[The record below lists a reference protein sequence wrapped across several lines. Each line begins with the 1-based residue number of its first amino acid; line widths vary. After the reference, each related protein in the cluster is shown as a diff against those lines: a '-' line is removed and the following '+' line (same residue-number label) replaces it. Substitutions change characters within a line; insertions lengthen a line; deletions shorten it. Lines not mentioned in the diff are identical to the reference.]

1 MKSGGETAT
10 REYRQS
16 ARAAAAAQT
25 ATDILDAAFRLY
37 WHTPIEE
44 LTLALV
50 AENAGVT
57 VQTVIRRF
65 GSKDE
70 LIAALAE
77 RERDRVVASREV
89 TSDVSQAVKLLVA
102 HYENDH
108 VATLKLLAEETRS
121 PAIAK
126 VTAEGRALH
135 RGWCEDVF
143 ADHLSG
149 LPPAERRRRLAQLV
163 AICDI
168 YTWKVLR
175 QDMGLGAKQT
185 EQALLEMIEALTKGT
200 Q

>member
-89 TSDVSQAVKLLVA
+89 TSDVSQACFTVPVFCS
-102 HYENDH
+102 
-108 VATLKLLAEETRS
+108 TRS
-121 PAIAK
+121 
-126 VTAEGRALH
+126 AEPTLMTMRLA
-135 RGWCEDVF
+135 F
-143 ADHLSG
+143 A
-149 LPPAERRRRLAQLV
+149 RRLITASTPSQRVRLHGHGG
-163 AICDI
+163 AH
-168 YTWKVLR
+168 W
-175 QDMGLGAKQT
+175 LG
-185 EQALLEMIEALTKGT
+185 
-200 Q
+200 